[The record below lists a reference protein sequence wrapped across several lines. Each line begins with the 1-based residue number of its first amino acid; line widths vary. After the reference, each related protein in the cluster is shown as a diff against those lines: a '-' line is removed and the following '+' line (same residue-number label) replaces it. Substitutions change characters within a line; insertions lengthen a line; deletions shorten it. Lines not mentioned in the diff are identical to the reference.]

1 MYDMPVYLMGP
12 VRFERS
18 LRKHMSDADT
28 IEPELP
34 GRGHIVG
41 VAAENETLR
50 RKGCKRQFDR
60 LCTQCDLPARPRTLL
75 SANDAPK
82 EIPQLRLFHP
92 AIGDARLCARQGKQ
106 LRLSSN
112 EELQEL
118 PRPFRHHRPRCRHR
132 RPECGNRLRSLSRW
146 TAVLGEEAIK
156 LFFQGECFMSLVEEK
171 PLFRRNIV
179 PCLQKPTE
187 LPPVED
193 PGVEDDAIE
202 IYQPKPKIE
211 DPRPHVPHITRGTG

>member
-1 MYDMPVYLMGP
+1 MGDMPVYLMGP

-18 LRKHMSDADT
+18 LGKHMSDADT

-34 GRGHIVG
+34 GRGHIFG
-41 VAAENETLR
+41 VAAENEALR
-50 RKGCKRQFDR
+50 RKGFERQSDR
-60 LCTQCDLPARPRTLL
+60 LCTQCDLPARPRAML

-82 EIPQLRLFHP
+82 EIQQLRLLHP
-92 AIGDARLCARQGKQ
+92 AIGDVGIRDGQGKQ

-132 RPECGNRLRSLSRW
+132 RSECGNRFRPLSWW
-146 TAVLGEEAIK
+146 TAVLSEETIE
-156 LFFQGECFMSLVEEK
+156 LVFQGECFMSLVEEQS
-171 PLFRRNIV
+171 LFRRNIV

-193 PGVEDDAIE
+193 PGVEDGAIE
-202 IYQPKPKIE
+202 IHQPKPKIE
-211 DPRPHVPHITRGTG
+211 DPRPHAPHITRGPG